1 MPQETNLNV
10 APYFDDFN
18 SDNNFY
24 KVLFKPGFP
33 VQARELNG
41 LQSILQNQVEEF
53 GNFFFKE
60 GSKVIPG
67 DLTYV
72 KDFFGIQ
79 INPEF
84 LGVPVGVYLDQIIG
98 TTISGAS
105 SGVTAKVVT
114 YITDQESER
123 GVYTLYLNYENSSSS
138 DESVTTFFDNEVLN
152 TSNNITFAST
162 FISAGD
168 GFATT
173 LPLNSSCV
181 GSSFNIAQG
190 VYYLRGYFVN
200 VDPQTLI
207 LDQYSNIPSY
217 RVGLDVFEE
226 LVSSDEDPTL
236 NDNAQGFNNFTAPGA
251 DRLRITTNLAK
262 KPLDSFD
269 EPNFVQLSEVK
280 EGVLRVIN
288 KNTEFSFIGDEFA
301 RRTFDESGNYYVK
314 EFVTTVKNSLNDL
327 EGNRGIYNSNQITDN
342 GNVPSDNIGVYRI
355 SPGKAYV
362 SGFEVETISPTLL
375 DFPKPRTTKTLE
387 NQSINFGF
395 GPTLN
400 LDRVS
405 GSATIGIN
413 TTLTLSLRDQRI
425 GINSLSSSG
434 KEIGVARIY
443 DFALESGSYDTNF
456 PDLNVFDLSLFD
468 VQTFTDITLNEP
480 VTLNTST
487 FIRGQSSGATGYLR
501 SSVNAGTAI
510 TAYNVEGDFIKGE
523 RLIFNGVLEN
533 ARFVVEDRN
542 FSLSDV
548 KSVFGQV
555 GTAATFTGDTV
566 QSQVRSFG
574 SADISNGSGGT
585 SDISIPVTPGF
596 TFVGI
601 VTSGNIVR
609 YSRPSLDVVSYARV
623 TGVGRTNITVEAVTS
638 VNGIC
643 DGDLPTSPETISNIE
658 LLTTKGADGNDS
670 GNSANNQ
677 TLYSIFPKENISSVN
692 IVGSDLVIRKQY
704 TTSISNNSTPI
715 INVDDSR
722 ESFLPFD
729 EERYTLI
736 RSDGGTEP
744 LTEDKFSFTNGSQ
757 SLQINGLGENDSET
771 KLITT
776 LRKKDIKAKTKQRN
790 VVKDLIIDKSN
801 DSASGIGTTSLNDGL
816 TYGNYPFG
824 TRVQDEII
832 SLNTVD
838 VYDIYGIYESEDNN
852 DPTSPFMT
860 LSQLDGITAT
870 TNDLIIGEIL
880 IGQTSGAKAIYIQK
894 LNDTQIYF
902 IYLNESTF
910 SNSEVVSFQSSTV
923 SGISAN
929 VNIGSKNITSDFKF
943 FNGQTDTFYDYSR
956 IIRRGDVGIPSRKLR
971 VYFASSSYSG
981 TDSGD
986 ITIVNSY
993 LGYDYSTEI
1002 PSVDNVRVSD
1012 IIDARPRLVDYVIE
1026 EGARSP
1032 LEFDGRTFFDNE
1044 NGNLQSSRDIIAS
1057 DESLNLSY
1065 SYFLPRADR
1074 IYIDKEG
1081 DIGIQFGS
1089 PADDPRLPD
1098 SLSNVMNIANVFLPP
1113 FVFDISDVKVNFIEN
1128 KRYQMSDI
1136 SKLEQRIK
1144 NLEYYTSLN
1153 QLETNTLNLFVE
1165 DANGNNRFK
1174 SGIFVDNFTTLE
1186 PQDTSVGVRNS
1197 IDPEKGELRPSHYTT
1212 ALNLQVGSTLIGGLS
1227 ATSDSSQDAD
1237 AANIVGVN
1245 VRKSGRIL
1253 TLNYSDDI
1261 WLEQPFAT
1269 RVENVTPFLVN
1280 FYQGNIELT
1289 PETDVWIDTN
1299 ELQVNDVLTEGS
1311 FRGVAEALGAEI
1323 TTNIDGTRA
1332 GVSPVVWN
1340 SWETVGVQ
1348 VNTSLS
1354 NNQSSSTRSS
1364 RTVNNSRGRI
1374 ESRRGRRGQTRT
1386 TTTTT
1391 TTTTQNRISA
1401 TTSTSLTQSRS
1412 GQQFFVNE
1420 RIDTE
1425 SLGSRVVRR
1434 ELINF
1439 IRSRNISVK
1448 GTSFKPFTR
1457 LYTFFDDVDVNKF
1470 VTPKLIEIEMLN
1482 GTFVVGETVRGRMND
1497 GGSQIINSAT
1507 VPSIDFRVA
1516 NPNHK
1521 YGPYNIPTDVYD
1533 SNPYNRT
1540 ILIPPSYSESS
1551 SILNIDTF
1559 SLQSLDFPQYS
1570 GFIANSM
1577 ILTGSTSGAQARVTN
1592 VRFVTDRVGTLQL
1605 SYSIPSSNN
1614 PANPI
1619 FETGRSNFRLTSS
1632 STNSS
1637 IEGTVSTAG
1646 ESIYYS
1652 QGSVDV
1658 TQETTLS
1665 VRNATVRKEDFSQA
1679 RTLRDTDTSN
1689 TVNITSTSQ
1698 DVDVRVNLG
1707 TRRIRRPTP
1716 TPPPPPPT
1724 PAPPSPPIINRPIV
1738 RPTPPPPPA
1747 PLPPPPVPIPTPLP
1761 PPPPPVVVPEV
1772 ITPPPP
1778 PPPVVLPPAPE
1789 PVPPPPPPRP
1799 VPPPPPVPEPEPE
1812 PIPVSVP
1819 VQPTPPPPPPAPAE
1833 PVVPPIVSA
1842 IGNFFRGVLGGATR
1856 PPSTPVGQLER
1867 PASVGSERLEEFRAR
1882 PPRGDGPTPEQR
1894 ERRQNRRANG
1904 RGRRDP
1910 LAQTFIVDDLTGV
1923 FITRVDLFFIQ
1934 KDDNIPVQFEIRET
1948 TLGTPNDRVVP
1959 FSYKSIDPQDI
1970 NLSLDGSVA
1979 TTITLDSPVY
1989 LNPQKEYALVLLS
2002 DSTNYQVYISRLGE
2016 ADISTL
2022 GQEAGQVLVTE
2033 QPLLGSLFKSQ
2044 NASVWTPSQFEDLK
2058 FRLYAARFVSQGSVS
2073 FYNPDLPSDLS
2084 QIDPN
2089 GLTINSRKIRVGL
2102 GTTVVD
2108 DDLEF
2113 GVTVKQLGIGAE
2125 GTLVAL
2131 GGSATSD
2138 LTITNAG
2145 VGYTPSAG
2153 RFTYNGIGLTAITGE
2168 GVDATADITI
2178 ENGVAIAATVN
2189 NGGTNYVI
2197 GDVLTPVSIGSKS
2210 LGDGIQLSV
2219 ETILGNNTLVLDNV
2233 QGNFTTNSSYPIYYV
2248 KKTGIT
2254 TELNSGVGGDVVPVS
2269 PIVISEQGNYI
2280 KVFQRN
2286 HGLYSNVNRVT
2297 ISDVRSEKV
2306 TSKLSNDFNFD
2317 SSGSIGGD
2325 NVSTDFETFENI
2337 GVAATNP
2344 GYIKI
2349 GEELISYTG
2358 VSGNSFTGITRG
2370 IDNSV
2375 ISSHSSGELIYKYE
2389 LDGVSLRRINT
2400 THLLSNV
2407 VPSEIDE
2414 PAIGLDYYYIK
2425 VQMNANGTNRAPGN
2439 SEKFT
2444 PLFFNENSIGG
2455 GPLVK
2460 GTYNLP
2466 FNLITPKINTVL
2478 PVGTAIESEV
2488 RTISATSVSG
2498 SQESYIDQ
2506 GFDLINI
2513 FEKNYFDSM
2522 RMIPS
2527 RENELALLNGDLFPG
2542 NKSFTINY
2550 SLGSNNSR
2558 ISPVI
2563 DLDSSAVVFTM
2574 SRINNPVSDYTT
2586 DFKVNTIEDD
2596 PNRFIYVSKN
2606 VTLENP
2612 ATSLQVLLDAYVSN
2626 FNDIRVLYALNQ
2638 DTVVEDTIFTLFP
2651 GYSNIGTN
2659 NSVISMSS
2667 NNGTSDVRV
2676 PKVDSYVPEPTV
2688 DQYREYKFSIDD
2700 LAPFKSF
2707 RIKIIGTSTDQSN
2720 VPMIRNLRAIS
2731 FA

>member
-1 MPQETNLNV
+1 
-10 APYFDDFN
+10 
-18 SDNNFY
+18 
-24 KVLFKPGFP
+24 
-33 VQARELNG
+33 
-41 LQSILQNQVEEF
+41 
-53 GNFFFKE
+53 
-60 GSKVIPG
+60 
-67 DLTYV
+67 
-72 KDFFGIQ
+72 
-79 INPEF
+79 
-84 LGVPVGVYLDQIIG
+84 
-98 TTISGAS
+98 
-105 SGVTAKVVT
+105 
-114 YITDQESER
+114 
-123 GVYTLYLNYENSSSS
+123 
-138 DESVTTFFDNEVLN
+138 
-152 TSNNITFAST
+152 
-162 FISAGD
+162 
-168 GFATT
+168 
-173 LPLNSSCV
+173 
-181 GSSFNIAQG
+181 
-190 VYYLRGYFVN
+190 
-200 VDPQTLI
+200 
-207 LDQYSNIPSY
+207 
-217 RVGLDVFEE
+217 
-226 LVSSDEDPTL
+226 
-236 NDNAQGFNNFTAPGA
+236 
-251 DRLRITTNLAK
+251 
-262 KPLDSFD
+262 
-269 EPNFVQLSEVK
+269 
-280 EGVLRVIN
+280 
-288 KNTEFSFIGDEFA
+288 
-301 RRTFDESGNYYVK
+301 
-314 EFVTTVKNSLNDL
+314 
-327 EGNRGIYNSNQITDN
+327 
-342 GNVPSDNIGVYRI
+342 
-355 SPGKAYV
+355 
-362 SGFEVETISPTLL
+362 
-375 DFPKPRTTKTLE
+375 
-387 NQSINFGF
+387 
-395 GPTLN
+395 
-400 LDRVS
+400 
-405 GSATIGIN
+405 
-413 TTLTLSLRDQRI
+413 
-425 GINSLSSSG
+425 
-434 KEIGVARIY
+434 
-443 DFALESGSYDTNF
+443 
-456 PDLNVFDLSLFD
+456 
-468 VQTFTDITLNEP
+468 
-480 VTLNTST
+480 
-487 FIRGQSSGATGYLR
+487 
-501 SSVNAGTAI
+501 
-510 TAYNVEGDFIKGE
+510 
-523 RLIFNGVLEN
+523 
-533 ARFVVEDRN
+533 
-542 FSLSDV
+542 
-548 KSVFGQV
+548 
-555 GTAATFTGDTV
+555 
-566 QSQVRSFG
+566 
-574 SADISNGSGGT
+574 
-585 SDISIPVTPGF
+585 
-596 TFVGI
+596 
-601 VTSGNIVR
+601 
-609 YSRPSLDVVSYARV
+609 
-623 TGVGRTNITVEAVTS
+623 
-638 VNGIC
+638 
-643 DGDLPTSPETISNIE
+643 
-658 LLTTKGADGNDS
+658 
-670 GNSANNQ
+670 
-677 TLYSIFPKENISSVN
+677 
-692 IVGSDLVIRKQY
+692 
-704 TTSISNNSTPI
+704 
-715 INVDDSR
+715 
-722 ESFLPFD
+722 
-729 EERYTLI
+729 
-736 RSDGGTEP
+736 
-744 LTEDKFSFTNGSQ
+744 
-757 SLQINGLGENDSET
+757 
-771 KLITT
+771 
-776 LRKKDIKAKTKQRN
+776 
-790 VVKDLIIDKSN
+790 
-801 DSASGIGTTSLNDGL
+801 
-816 TYGNYPFG
+816 
-824 TRVQDEII
+824 
-832 SLNTVD
+832 
-838 VYDIYGIYESEDNN
+838 
-852 DPTSPFMT
+852 MT
-860 LSQLDGITAT
+860 
-870 TNDLIIGEIL
+870 
-880 IGQTSGAKAIYIQK
+880 
-894 LNDTQIYF
+894 
-902 IYLNESTF
+902 
-910 SNSEVVSFQSSTV
+910 
-923 SGISAN
+923 
-929 VNIGSKNITSDFKF
+929 
-943 FNGQTDTFYDYSR
+943 
-956 IIRRGDVGIPSRKLR
+956 
-971 VYFASSSYSG
+971 
-981 TDSGD
+981 
-986 ITIVNSY
+986 
-993 LGYDYSTEI
+993 
-1002 PSVDNVRVSD
+1002 
-1012 IIDARPRLVDYVIE
+1012 
-1026 EGARSP
+1026 
-1032 LEFDGRTFFDNE
+1032 
-1044 NGNLQSSRDIIAS
+1044 
-1057 DESLNLSY
+1057 
-1065 SYFLPRADR
+1065 
-1074 IYIDKEG
+1074 
-1081 DIGIQFGS
+1081 
-1089 PADDPRLPD
+1089 
-1098 SLSNVMNIANVFLPP
+1098 
-1113 FVFDISDVKVNFIEN
+1113 
-1128 KRYQMSDI
+1128 DI

-1144 NLEYYTSLN
+1144 NLEYYTALN

-1186 PQDTSVGVRNS
+1186 PQDTSIGVRNS

-1212 ALNLQVGSTLIGGLS
+1212 ALNLQVGSTLINGLS

-1245 VRKSGRIL
+1245 VRKSGRLL
-1253 TLNYSDDI
+1253 TLNYSDDV

-1280 FYQGNIELT
+1280 FYQGTIELT

-1323 TTNIDGTRA
+1323 TTSIDGTRA

-1354 NNQSSSTRSS
+1354 NRQSSSTNSS
-1364 RTVNNSRGRI
+1364 TTVNTSRGRI
-1374 ESRRGRRGQTRT
+1374 ESRRQRPGRTRT

-1401 TTSTSLTQSRS
+1401 TTSTNLTQNRS

-1434 ELINF
+1434 EIINF
-1439 IRSRNISVK
+1439 IRSRNVSIK
-1448 GTSFKPFTR
+1448 GTGFKPFTR
-1457 LYTFFDDVDVNKF
+1457 LYGFFEDVDVNRF
-1470 VTPKLIEIEMLN
+1470 ITPKLIEIEMIN

-1497 GGSQIINSAT
+1497 GGSQFSNSST

-1521 YGPYNIPTDVYD
+1521 YGPYNIPTDVFD

-1559 SLQSLDFPQYS
+1559 SLQSSDFPQYS

-1577 ILTGSTSGAQARVTN
+1577 ILTGSSSGAQARVTN
-1592 VRFVTDRVGTLQL
+1592 VRFVTDRVGTLLL
-1605 SYSIPSSNN
+1605 SYNIPSSIN

-1619 FETGRSNFRLTSS
+1619 FETGRSTFRLTSS

-1665 VRNATVRKEDFSQA
+1665 VRNATVRRQDFSQG
-1679 RTLRDTDTSN
+1679 RTLRDSDTSN
-1689 TVNITSTSQ
+1689 TINITSTRQ
-1698 DVDVRVNLG
+1698 DVDVSIDLG

-1724 PAPPSPPIINRPIV
+1724 PVPPSPPIINRPVV

-1819 VQPTPPPPPPAPAE
+1819 VQPTPPPPPPVPAE
-1833 PVVPPIVSA
+1833 PVVPPVVREV
-1842 IGNFFRGVLGGATR
+1842 FERRF
-1856 PPSTPVGQLER
+1856 PS
-1867 PASVGSERLEEFRAR
+1867 
-1882 PPRGDGPTPEQR
+1882 DGPTDEQR
-1894 ERRQNRRANG
+1894 ARRRRRRENG

-1910 LAQTFIVDDLTGV
+1910 LAQTFFVDDPTGV
-1923 FITRVDLFFIQ
+1923 FITRVDIFFIQ

-1948 TLGTPNDRVVP
+1948 ALGTPNERVVP

-2089 GLTINSRKIRVGL
+2089 GLKINSRKIRVGL

-2168 GVDATADITI
+2168 GVDATANITI
-2178 ENGVAIAATVN
+2178 ENGVAIAATIN

-2197 GDVLTPVSIGSKS
+2197 GDVLTPVSIGSQS

-2219 ETILGNNTLVLDNV
+2219 ETLLGNNTLVLDNV
-2233 QGNFTTNSSYPIYYV
+2233 QGTFTTNSSYPIFFV
-2248 KKTGIT
+2248 TKTGIT
-2254 TELNSGVGGDVVPVS
+2254 TELNSSVGGDVVPVS
-2269 PIVISEQGNYI
+2269 PIVVPEQGNYI
-2280 KVFQRN
+2280 KIFQRN

-2297 ISDVRSEKV
+2297 ISDVRSEDV
-2306 TSKLSNDFNFD
+2306 TTTLTVDYNFD
-2317 SSGSIGGD
+2317 ESGFISGN
-2325 NVSTDFETFENI
+2325 NVSFDFETFENI
-2337 GVAATNP
+2337 SVASTNP

-2370 IDNSV
+2370 VDNTVVSN
-2375 ISSHSSGELIYKYE
+2375 HASGELIYKYE

-2425 VQMNANGTNRAPGN
+2425 VQMNSNGTNRAPGN
-2439 SEKFT
+2439 SENFT
-2444 PLFFNENSIGG
+2444 PLFFNENSVAG

-2466 FNLITPKINTVL
+2466 FNLITPKVTTIL
-2478 PVGTAIESEV
+2478 PVGTNIDSEI

-2513 FEKNYFDSM
+2513 FEKNYFDSL
-2522 RMIPS
+2522 RMVAS
-2527 RENELALLNGDLFPG
+2527 RENELALLNGDVFPG
-2542 NKSFTINY
+2542 NKSFSINFGLQTL
-2550 SLGSNNSR
+2550 SSR

-2563 DLDSSAVVFTM
+2563 DLDNNSVVFTM
-2574 SRINNPVSDYTT
+2574 SRVNNPITDYVTN
-2586 DFKVNTIEDD
+2586 FNVNSIEND

-2606 VTLENP
+2606 VIIENP

-2638 DTVVEDTIFTLFP
+2638 DTVVEETIFTLFP

-2659 NSVISMSS
+2659 DSIISMSS
-2667 NNGTSDVRV
+2667 NNGTSDKRV
-2676 PKVDSYVPEPTV
+2676 PKVDSYLPEPTP
-2688 DQYREYKFSIDD
+2688 DQFREYKFTIDN

-2720 VPMIRNLRAIS
+2720 VPLIRNLRAIS